1 MRNSC
6 SLFINTATK
15 QLQFGLLK
23 DDKFTFL
30 EAGTSKK
37 ALEYS
42 LSTID
47 KLLKENNVSLKD
59 VKEFYTL
66 LGPGSNTGIRL
77 GLAII
82 RTIYGIDNTI
92 SMFGISTLKVYLTD
106 KNCLSLLSDRA
117 GNLFAG
123 YYKDD
128 VFVNEKI
135 LKDDVEKSSLLD
147 KKIYVDAFDSTTI
160 ELLKNKNIN
169 TVSIIDNMFKMKDEF
184 DNYSSKIDEYLPIY
198 QFKI

>member
-1 MRNSC
+1 MRNNC

-37 ALEYS
+37 ALEFS
-42 LSTID
+42 LSTIN
-47 KLLKENNVSLKD
+47 KLLKENDTSLKD
-59 VKEFYTL
+59 VREFYTL

-77 GLAII
+77 GLAIV
-82 RTIYGIDNTI
+82 RTIYGVDNTI
-92 SMFGISTLKVYLTD
+92 SMFGINTLKVYLTD
-106 KNCLSLLSDRA
+106 KKGLSLLSDRA

-128 VFVNEKI
+128 QFVNEKI
-135 LKDDVEKSSLLD
+135 LKDETNKSSLLD
-147 KKIYVDAFDSTTI
+147 KDIYVDFYDNTTI
-160 ELLKNKNIN
+160 ELLKDKKIN
-169 TVSIIDNMFKMKDEF
+169 TVSIIDNMFKMRDEF